1 MGIGLTRLQACNI
14 VHLRFY
20 RPKSGVGKPCQGRE
34 GFETGVKVGTRSR
47 PEEDFKCEELRY

>member
-20 RPKSGVGKPCQGRE
+20 RPNPAPGNLVR
-34 GFETGVKVGTRSR
+34 GVKVLYSVRR
-47 PEEDFKCEELRY
+47 